1 MRFVPSRVYC
11 CMWLLATFGRLSIEL
26 IRYDFRDDAQRG
38 LRCHAKTARI
48 FVITALKRAMKETH
62 GAVVKGSEE
71 AAASFDSARF
81 LLREVVEAS
90 LILLQKFTMVLVDTT
105 TRLLDPACTLS
116 ALIRDIKAV
125 SRPNPSQ
132 HLSTAKRSTSE

>member
-1 MRFVPSRVYC
+1 
-11 CMWLLATFGRLSIEL
+11 MWLLATFGRLSIEL

-71 AAASFDSARF
+71 VAASFDSARF

-90 LILLQKFTMVLVDTT
+90 LILLPEIHHGIGRHDDEAARPCLHAVC
-105 TRLLDPACTLS
+105 LD
-116 ALIRDIKAV
+116 
-125 SRPNPSQ
+125 SR
-132 HLSTAKRSTSE
+132 H